1 LRPRAIGVAHA
12 VDATSCRPVGRCGFA
27 QSLSSRRIDAVID
40 RLIAHLFFII
50 HCIVHPSPWM
60 QR

>member
-50 HCIVHPSPWM
+50 HCIAHP
-60 QR
+60 